1 MKLSRNVL
9 PMVALVFLYVLAASA
24 QTPPSDA
31 KEFNKDGLTF
41 SYPSGWSFNDTSD
54 SDAQKMTFGRNDSD
68 AQVTVFVFR
77 THVNTPEKIA
87 EAKKVLVDKYVAS
100 TIKSFE
106 QAGARPESSPTT
118 SEIGGVKSEGVR
130 IKASLDGVPGAADIQ
145 WAVLGER
152 LVVLTFLGP
161 DRALTKAASIWDS
174 IRSSMKVEEAQLL
187 DLQHRLD
194 HCGDPA
200 FSKVAPVRS
209 SASEASAV
217 SMSR

>member
-1 MKLSRNVL
+1 MKPSRNILPLLAIVFLSVL
-9 PMVALVFLYVLAASA
+9 PASA
-24 QTPPSDA
+24 QTPASDA
-31 KEFNKDGLTF
+31 KEFNKDGLIF

-87 EAKKVLVDKYVAS
+87 EAKKVLVDKYIAS

-130 IKASLDGVPGAADIQ
+130 IRASLDGVSGAAEIQ
-145 WAVLGER
+145 WAVVGER

-174 IRSSMKVEEAQLL
+174 IRSSMKVEEPQPKP
-187 DLQHRLD
+187 Q
-194 HCGDPA
+194 PTP
-200 FSKVAPVRS
+200 SPTPQP
-209 SASEASAV
+209 
-217 SMSR
+217 